1 MKKLKAMVKIVGE
14 PQKIEEMLVNLIQ
27 MQKKRGE
34 KVGKYVYVYVGELP
48 RGRKGTSA
56 TSATSKKVGEI

>member
-34 KVGKYVYVYVGELP
+34 KVGKYVYVGELP
-48 RGRKGTSA
+48 RGKRTSA
-56 TSATSKKVGEI
+56 TQKKMGEV

>member
-1 MKKLKAMVKIVGE
+1 MKKISVNVVLKVINQ
-14 PQKIEEMLVNLIQ
+14 QKLEETLAGLISRN
-27 MQKKRGE
+27 RGE